1 MKRAVLKLYDF
12 FSSHRSVLLLL
23 LVAVIVA
30 FAVFSSRM
38 TPREDIT
45 AFLPGQEEYGRINEA
60 YSNIRAANMVM
71 VTVSAAQGEENGSVS
86 EYRLMDAADS
96 LVSALVRLDSEGTA
110 GRRHVRSIVK
120 GEGEEDMMRL
130 ALFIVENMPLYLDSA
145 DYSRMPAKVNAD
157 SVSAAIDRVR
167 ASMFSFQGVFTGDIL
182 LHDPLMFS
190 GGLLSG
196 MRDLAPESRFTA
208 KDGYLFDGDGSLVFF
223 VESAYPI
230 GETMGNK
237 ELIKL
242 IDNALSLSEEQFP
255 DCSFDAFGPAYVSV
269 GNADTIKRDTILSVA
284 VSLTLLLLLLIYA
297 YNSLRPIALII
308 GTLLF
313 GLSAGL
319 AVVSSVS
326 AEVSLIVLGIGSVL
340 IGIAANYPLHFLD
353 HVADGY
359 SARDSISDIFYPLT
373 IGNVTTVGAFLSL
386 LFISSPAMKSLGV
399 YASAMLVG
407 TMLFVLVFLPHFTRK
422 VKVFRR
428 RLLPESMTEFR
439 MKRPALFA
447 LAALVITVMLYFV
460 SASGDHFDGNLSN
473 INYMSSEYRQKMEE
487 MLDKT
492 AAGTTPV
499 YLVSEGGCMDEAL
512 ESYEELSAV
521 LDSLREDGVRVSG
534 IGNLLPS
541 LSLQKERLV
550 MWDSFVEKYGKRLLF
565 LVDSVAAEKGFVQGA
580 FDGFRNI
587 IEGRHVPEDTA
598 FFSVMT
604 AGPAANYLAKGEKSM
619 VVTVLN
625 VPQDSVEAVEE
636 RIAAA
641 LHDGGSFVFD
651 SGSLMRGLVATLS
664 ADFDKVLYICSLL
677 VLLFLFISFGRLE
690 LTIAAFLPL
699 FVGWIWILGIM
710 ELFSIDFN
718 IVNIILATFIFGM
731 GDDYT
736 IFMLEGSIYEYTYGK
751 RMLGRYRNTIALS
764 AATMFIGIGSLIV
777 ARHPAMRGLAE
788 VTIVGMAVVVA
799 MAYTLPPLVFNFLTR
814 ARGVKRR
821 FPVTAA
827 SIARTI
833 VVYAYF
839 AVFGA
844 VLVAVGF
851 VTIDL
856 FRGGFKAEDR
866 YRRLMKNILRFAG
879 THFFGNRCEYVYRY
893 EEDFS
898 VPSVVI
904 CNHQSRLDLMV
915 AIGLSDRFSIV
926 MNMWNTRVFGAMVR
940 YAGYIPVSDIFSGG
954 MEKVSESVSA
964 GRSIFIFPEGTRSR
978 DCSIGRFH
986 KGAFEIASRF
996 GLDIV
1001 EVLLHGTGYCMP
1013 KGTSFIESFPMRC
1026 EVVRRIPNAMIPAKN
1041 DLRKLVADDYSEL
1054 CRKLE
1059 NRVFCQ
1065 KEVLAN
1071 YKYKERA
1078 VRSSAKDA
1086 VLSCT
1091 DASIASLREKAVG
1104 GKVVITEDG
1113 YGAFSLLAALVLK
1126 DVGIYSL
1133 VCSSERYE
1141 VAVNCASVP
1150 SNLHY
1155 IDVSSGR
1162 GRDAVIMGG
1171 GMSGLIC
1178 GALLADEGYDVTVL
1192 EKQRSVGG
1200 GLGSFHRNGME
1211 YDIGAHT
1218 LFGFGES
1225 GAFGT
1230 VLRRLSLTGR
1240 LHLSPVMSSEGLPVF
1255 GHVHSA
1261 MTGRTYRLYNGRGR
1275 FERYLASLFPEQASA
1290 LRDYLDYVYVVAD
1303 SMPLPKPDG
1312 GDLEKVSFMHSDRES
1327 LSDVLDRYFS
1337 DSEIKTVL
1345 GWVTVYTG
1353 LPAPESLFTL
1363 AALITKL
1370 YIEESCCIQGG
1381 VPALRKALT
1390 DMIEEKGGRL
1400 LPGHAVSSFSVSG
1413 PVMKSVLCSNGK
1425 SFGASVFVSAMPLA
1439 SFLDIFSSSVPEND
1453 VFYSRWLSRTRKKLS
1468 LRSGNSSMFSLFMKL
1483 RPSVP
1488 PVSVF
1493 DGVPYTYLSGKNEG
1507 WPSRFTAIPYQENG
1521 RTVAV
1526 EVHAY
1531 MPFEDVSLWESSA
1544 PGSRPAAY
1552 ESFKEERCSQIM
1564 SLLDTLHPG
1573 FSSLVESTAT
1583 SSPLTVRDWL
1593 DRPSGNVY
1601 GALAV
1606 PRNGLPAISVR
1617 TPSVNLFLA
1626 GEDIRF
1632 HGLCGVPATSLEC
1645 FYAVLGTK

>member
-12 FSSHRSVLLLL
+12 FSVHKRMLPFL
-23 LVAVIVA
+23 LVAVVA
-30 FAVFSSRM
+30 VFAVLSSRM
-38 TPREDIT
+38 TPQEDIT
-45 AFLPGQEEYGRINEA
+45 AFLPDKEGYGRISEA

-71 VTVSAAQGEENGSVS
+71 VTVSSVQDADDNAFS
-86 EYRLMDAADS
+86 RYRLMDVADS
-96 LVSALVRLDSEGTA
+96 VAATLVRLDSVGTEG
-110 GRRHVRSIVK
+110 GRHIRSIIK
-120 GEGEEDMMRL
+120 GGNEADLMRL
-130 ALFIVENMPLYLDSA
+130 VMFVVENMPLYLDSA
-145 DYSRMPAKVNAD
+145 DYSRMSAKVNAD

-167 ASMFSFQGVFTGDIL
+167 ASMFSFQGFFAGDIL
-182 LHDPLMFS
+182 LRDPLMFS
-190 GGLLSG
+190 GGVLAG
-196 MRDLAPESRFTA
+196 MKDLTPDGGFTA
-208 KDGYLFDGDGSLVFF
+208 KDGYLFDDDGNLVFF
-223 VESAYPI
+223 VESAYPV

-237 ELIKL
+237 ELIRL
-242 IDNALSLSEEQFP
+242 IDEALSLSGKLFP
-255 DCSFDAFGPAYVSV
+255 DCVFDAFGSAYVSV
-269 GNADTIKRDTILSVA
+269 GNADMIKRDTILSVA
-284 VSLTLLLLLLIYA
+284 VSLTLLLLLLLYA
-297 YNSLRPIALII
+297 YNSFRPIVMIL
-308 GTLLF
+308 GTLVF
-313 GLSAGL
+313 GLAAGL
-319 AVVSSVS
+319 AVVSVVS
-326 AEVSLIVLGIGSVL
+326 SEVSLIVLGIGSVL

-373 IGNVTTVGAFLSL
+373 IGNVTTVGAFVSL
-386 LFISSPAMKSLGV
+386 LFISSPAMKSLGI

-407 TMLFVLVFLPHFTRK
+407 TMLFVLVFLPHFTQK

-428 RLLPESMTEFR
+428 RLLPDKVTEFR
-439 MKRPALFA
+439 VKTPGFFA
-447 LAALVITVMLYFV
+447 VVTFAVTIVLYLV
-460 SASGDHFDGNLSN
+460 SASGNHFDGNLSN
-473 INYMSSEYRQKMEE
+473 INYMSSDYRQKMEK

-492 AAGTTPV
+492 SGGTSQV
-499 YLVSEGGCMDEAL
+499 YLVSEGGCMEEAL
-512 ESYEELSAV
+512 ESYETLSAV
-521 LDSLREDGVRVSG
+521 LDSVKGRGFRVSG

-541 LSLQKERLV
+541 IYLQQERLEL
-550 MWDSFVEKYGKRLLF
+550 WNLFVEKYADRLLF
-565 LVDSVAAEKGFVQGA
+565 LVDSVAAEKGFVPGA
-580 FDGFRNI
+580 FNGFKSIVERK
-587 IEGRHVPEDTA
+587 HVPEDA
-598 FFSVMT
+598 DFFSVVT
-604 AGPAANYLAKGEKSM
+604 DGPAANYLAQGEKSM
-619 VVTVLN
+619 VVTILN
-625 VPQDSVEAVEE
+625 VPPESVTGVEE
-636 RIAAA
+636 RISSM
-641 LHDGGSFVFD
+641 LKDDDSFVFD
-651 SGSLMRGLVATLS
+651 SGSLMRGLVETLS

-677 VLLFLFISFGRLE
+677 VLVFLFVSFGRLE

-764 AATMFIGIGSLIV
+764 AATMFIGIGSLII

-814 ARGVKRR
+814 VKGVKRR
-821 FPVTAA
+821 FPVTVA
-827 SIARTI
+827 SIART
-833 VVYAYF
+833 VAACVYF
-839 AVFGA
+839 AVFGI
-844 VLVAVGF
+844 VLVIVGF
-851 VTIDL
+851 ITIDL
-856 FRGGFKAEDR
+856 LRGGRKARER
-866 YRRLMKNILRFAG
+866 YLKLMKNILRFAG

-915 AIGLSDRFSIV
+915 AIGLSDKFSIV
-926 MNMWNTRVFGAMVR
+926 MNLWNTRAFGALVR
-940 YAGYIPVSDIFSGG
+940 YAGYVPVSDIFSDG
-954 MEKVSESVSA
+954 MAKISEAVSA
-964 GRSIFIFPEGTRSR
+964 GRSILIFPEGTRSP

-986 KGAFEIASRF
+986 KGAFEIASHF

-1001 EVLLHGTGYCMP
+1001 EVLVHGTGYCLP
-1013 KGTSFIESFPMRC
+1013 KGVSFIESYPMRC
-1026 EVVRRIPNAMIPAKN
+1026 EVVRRIPNSMIPTRK
-1041 DLRKLVADDYSEL
+1041 DLHKMVADDYSAL

-1059 NRVFCQ
+1059 NKDFCK

-1071 YKYKERA
+1071 YRYKERA

-1133 VCSSERYE
+1133 VCSSECYE

-1192 EKQRSVGG
+1192 EKQRSIGG

-1290 LRDYLDYVYVVAD
+1290 LRAYLDYVYAVAD

-1312 GDLEKVSFMHSDRES
+1312 GDLEKVSFMHSARES
-1327 LSDVLDRYFS
+1327 LSDVLDSYFS
-1337 DSEIKTVL
+1337 DPEIKTVL

-1353 LPAPESLFTL
+1353 LPASESLFTL

-1400 LPGHAVSSFSVSG
+1400 LSGHAVSSFSVSG

-1531 MPFEDVSLWESSA
+1531 MPFEDVSLWESSV

-1593 DRPSGNVY
+1593 DRPYGNVY